1 MALGTFNIFSKHLRR
16 TVTFNVILPSDK
28 LVFGEMKQEIVKGPY
43 KTLYLLHGIFGNY
56 TDWVSGTR
64 IQKWAEDQNLAV
76 IMPSGD
82 NKFYVDNELSGEY
95 YSKFIG
101 EELVDVTRRMFNLSH
116 KKEDTFIAGLSMGGY
131 GAMTNGLKYAN
142 TFGYVAAL
150 SAAFILEA
158 FANTKEGD
166 KSSIL
171 SRNELISVFGDL
183 DKLVGSDKDYK
194 VHAKNLKKDDRPHI
208 YIACGTEDH
217 LIKANREFRDYL
229 LDLEFDVKY
238 EEGPGDHDWIFWDTY
253 IYKVLQWLPLDS
265 KIEAISS
272 GNVKPKN

>member
-101 EELVDVTRRMFNLSH
+101 EELVDVSRRMFNLSH

-166 KSSIL
+166 KGSIL

-194 VHAKNLKKDDRPHI
+194 IHAKQLDKKDRPHI

-217 LIKANREFRDYL
+217 LIKSNREFRDYL
-229 LDLEFDVKY
+229 LDLNFDVKY
-238 EEGPGDHDWIFWDTY
+238 EEGPGGHDWVFWDTY
-253 IYKVLQWLPLDS
+253 IYKVLQWLPLDA
-265 KIEAISS
+265 KEEAISS